1 MNRQFYFFCFII
13 LLPLSLFAQ
22 KKGTPQYL
30 LESSA
35 KFGISDA
42 SLFDQLMGVVP
53 GVGKSSKAL
62 IQRQS
67 VKSYMMPVR
76 DIGMRGESVAFI
88 AANCMEFYV
97 NLDRNYKV
105 NLSPDYI
112 SLNLANVGQKVNPA
126 GVFQFLASDGTVSAA
141 ILPYGSTKLTSG
153 VYATEKYKVRNY
165 LHLFRNMTRG
175 RQRIFETRKAL
186 LRGHPVMVEI
196 RASEKLKNTKGD
208 RYWEPDAGETQKYP
222 LVIVGY
228 DELEEAFEATS
239 CWGRKW
245 GDNGY
250 IWIHYSDFE
259 KYAENGYVLV
269 MDH

>member
-1 MNRQFYFFCFII
+1 MNRQFCFIFFMLFSFGAVI
-13 LLPLSLFAQ
+13 HAQIKGAYSLEGAT
-22 KKGTPQYL
+22 KL
-30 LESSA
+30 
-35 KFGISDA
+35 GITDA

-53 GVGKSSKAL
+53 GVGKSSKSL

-76 DIGMRGESVAFI
+76 NVGSRGADIAFL

-112 SLNLANVGQKVNPA
+112 SLNLKNQGERVDPT
-126 GVFQFLASDGTVSAA
+126 GVFRFLASDGTVSAA
-141 ILPYGSTKLTSG
+141 ILPFGATKLTNA
-153 VYATEKYKVRNY
+153 VYATEKYKIRNF
-165 LHLFRNMTRG
+165 LHLFRPETRG
-175 RQRIFETRKAL
+175 RQKTFEVRKAL
-186 LRGHPVMVEI
+186 LRGHPVLVEV
-196 RASEKLKNTKGD
+196 AAGEQLKTSNGD
-208 RYWEPDAGETQKYP
+208 RYWEPSGEEGANHS

-250 IWIHYSDFE
+250 IWIHYADFE
-259 KYAENGYVLV
+259 KYARNGFVMV
-269 MDH
+269 MDY